1 MEQNQFDAL
10 AYFEEL
16 GKKNKLAKAN
26 NFKVD
31 YCSGP
36 GALELMM
43 QEYRDAQNFIFID
56 DTTSGNTFSNK
67 VGWFDKN
74 VYKVFIIAGYDYGDA
89 DSYNQ
94 ALQICRKIFQ
104 QMLSRVIRDKESYK
118 YGDKLMYLNTQSIY
132 SSEFG
137 RYSFNGATG
146 LYFMVENLESLD
158 LIYDDSE
165 WEHTQN
171 D

>member
-1 MEQNQFDAL
+1 MEKEQFDAL
-10 AYFEEL
+10 DYFAQL
-16 GKKNKLAKAN
+16 GRMNRLARQMG
-26 NFKVD
+26 FVVD

-36 GALELMM
+36 GALEPMM
-43 QEYRDAQNFIFID
+43 AEYRDAQNFIFVD
-56 DTTSGNTFSNK
+56 DTTSGNTFSNR

-74 VYKVFIIAGYDYGDA
+74 VYKVFILAGYEFGNA
-89 DSYNQ
+89 ESYNQ
-94 ALQICRKIFQ
+94 ALRLCRKLFRQ
-104 QMLSRVIRDKESYK
+104 FLSRIIKDRESYK

-146 LYFMVENLESLD
+146 LYFMVENMESLN
-158 LIYDDSE
+158 LTYDDSE

-171 D
+171 G